1 MNDAIVHLEKI
12 KEYIQHSNFSKDL
25 IVAVLGVI
33 LGAFLTAYI
42 NKRAVYQKAQFDM
55 QQEYLERFRDT
66 MRSFCTS
73 IEDIEIILAI
83 EKWKTEKL
91 ADDIQELDTKMVRFA
106 NIIDEERQYVRK
118 YISAKTTELYKIYL
132 CDWHKIF
139 FEWGTEMNSGLPV
152 SELRNEID
160 KEKIADLRNLE
171 RDMQRLNDCFSAGLE
186 KLISP
191 GLISKVRRKVR
202 KVVMLIAHFIGNI
215 RAYHYHTKRKKK
227 REK

>member
-33 LGAFLTAYI
+33 LGAILTAYI

-55 QQEYLERFRDT
+55 KQEYLKRFCDT

-73 IEDIEIILAI
+73 IEDIEIILGT

-118 YISAKTTELYKIYL
+118 YVSSKTTELYKIYL
-132 CDWHKIF
+132 FEWHKIF
-139 FEWGTEMNSGLPV
+139 FECRTEMNSVLPIA
-152 SELRNEID
+152 ELRNAID

-191 GLISKVRRKVR
+191 GLISRIRRRGR
-202 KVVMLIAHFIGNI
+202 KMVMLIAHFIGNI
-215 RAYHYHTKRKKK
+215 RACHYHTKRKKK